1 MQGKKPLK
9 KSELALSSN
18 LKGKYRLGQ
27 TLELAKA
34 NGSQLKRI
42 KFKIVAFVK
51 SGEIWSQET
60 MGTASSGTGQLEG
73 YAYVAKSNFAGPAN
87 LARLRYSSLR
97 QDSFASKAYAKAVS
111 QKQAGLTKRL
121 ADNGDQRLQAMKK
134 QTGQKLDRQESS
146 LKKQQA
152 QLALYQQQGGQVTK
166 KQLKQLQAGLAKIQA
181 ARKQMAKWPK
191 PSYQVY
197 TRASLPG
204 GEGYQ
209 NFVSEISSVAAVSN
223 VFPVVLYLV
232 AALVVLTTMTRFVDE
247 ERQNAGI
254 FRALGYNKRDVIQKF
269 IIYGLV
275 ASTAG
280 SVLGILLGNY
290 FISPIILRI
299 VCMGSVIDQVPLK
312 LHLSLVLFTLAA
324 GLATA
329 VLPSLWVARRELA
342 EQPASLLL
350 PKAPVAGSKILL
362 ERIKPLWRRLSFNG
376 KVTARNIFRYKQRM
390 LMTIFGVAGSVALLF
405 TGLGIRSSISGIAD
419 RQFGQLLRYD
429 LLVVKNPQA
438 SQKAQKE
445 LKAKLASNDVERKL
459 PVAFYQLQEKVQ
471 GSDEAQA
478 VSLIVSQDKQ
488 LGGLVKLDERT
499 SGKQLQLSQ
508 NGAVV
513 SEKLASLA
521 QVKPGEALRVKING
535 QAAKIKIAA
544 VCEMY
549 AGHAIYMSADY
560 YEKATG
566 KKYQSNASL
575 VDLKTRSGQKISQ
588 FAARCLKLAACGA
601 VSQNQSQVKTLK
613 QVVNSLQTVM
623 IVLSLLSVMLAV
635 VILYNLTNINVA
647 ERIRELSTIKVLGF
661 HNHEVTMYIYRETI
675 ALSLAGIIA
684 GIILGK
690 GMHRLILQV
699 IGSSQIM
706 FNPRVDL
713 FVYLAPIGAIILIL
727 CLLCLWVD
735 RTLQKVDMLEALKS
749 VD

>member
-34 NGSQLKRI
+34 NGSQLKRT

-60 MGTASSGTGQLEG
+60 MGTASSGTGQLEA
-73 YAYVAKSNFAGPAN
+73 YAYVAKSNFSGPAN

-111 QKQAGLTKRL
+111 QKQAGLTKLL
-121 ADNGDQRLQAMKK
+121 ADNGDQRLQSMKK

-329 VLPSLWVARRELA
+329 VLPSLWVAWRELA

-362 ERIKPLWRRLSFNG
+362 ERLNPLWRRLSFNG

-390 LMTIFGVAGSVALLF
+390 LMTIFGVAGSVAILF

-429 LLVVKNPQA
+429 LLVVKNSQA

-488 LGGLVKLDERT
+488 L
-499 SGKQLQLSQ
+499 QLTK

-521 QVKPGEALRVKING
+521 QVKPGDAMRVKING
-535 QAAKIKIAA
+535 QAAKIKVAA

-588 FAARCLKLAACGA
+588 FAASCLKLAACGA

>member
-488 LGGLVKLDERT
+488 LTK
-499 SGKQLQLSQ
+499 

-521 QVKPGEALRVKING
+521 QVKPGDAMRIKING
-535 QAAKIKIAA
+535 QAAKIKVAA

-675 ALSLAGIIA
+675 ALSLANYPGQGDAPLDLA
-684 GIILGK
+684 G
-690 GMHRLILQV
+690 H
-699 IGSSQIM
+699 
-706 FNPRVDL
+706 
-713 FVYLAPIGAIILIL
+713 
-727 CLLCLWVD
+727 W
-735 RTLQKVDMLEALKS
+735 LKPDY
-749 VD
+749 VQPAG